1 MAGDPIIGIKGPD
14 YEVPIERGAIR
25 QFARSL
31 YSSLPAWL
39 EARDAVIPPT
49 FLVMAGYHWGYIL
62 ERPPEGSELAGIT
75 AAQQGTT
82 DGEQSFE
89 FFGPP
94 PRAGDVLTASTK
106 VADHFFKS
114 GKAGG
119 RLEFFVMQTDFRDA
133 SGRLVARWMPTSI
146 KTERREGGGS
156 AQTAPAPD
164 RPWLKRG
171 EKRQQLNAIGPAAGP
186 LTVGDSPGPVTM
198 PGLTLTDTIRYQ
210 CASGED
216 SSGHHDTL
224 AARAAGLPEFISVGM
239 HHAGVLGAYAAH
251 WLGPENVR
259 AIRAR
264 FLTTVWPGD
273 VLTYVGRVSGF
284 GERDEGPTIDLD
296 LECLRDGVPVVRA
309 AATFMRPERP

>member
-1 MAGDPIIGIKGPD
+1 MTTDPIVGLKGPD

-31 YSSLPAWL
+31 YSSLPAWIDD
-39 EARDAVIPPT
+39 RVPVIPPT

-62 ERPPEGSELAGIT
+62 ERPPEGSELASIT
-75 AAQQGTT
+75 AAHGTT

-94 PRAGDVLTASTK
+94 PRAGDVLIASTK

-114 GKAGG
+114 SKGGG
-119 RLEFFVMQTDFRDA
+119 RLEFFVMQTDFRDT
-133 SGRLVARWMPTSI
+133 SGRLLARWKPTSI
-146 KTERREGGGS
+146 KPERREAAAG
-156 AQTAPAPD
+156 ATAPMVE
-164 RPWLKRG
+164 RPWLRRG
-171 EKRQQLNAIGPAAGP
+171 DKRQQLDVIGAAATP
-186 LTVGDSPGPVTM
+186 LALGDSPGPVTM
-198 PGLTLTDTIRYQ
+198 PALTLTDSIRYQ

-216 SSGHHDTL
+216 SPGHHDTL
-224 AARAAGLPEFISVGM
+224 AARAAGLPDFISVGM

-251 WLGPENVR
+251 WLGPENIR

-264 FLTTVWPGD
+264 FLTTIWPGD

-284 GERDEGPTIDLD
+284 GERDEGPVVSLA
-296 LECLRDGVPVVRA
+296 LECLRDAVPVVRA
-309 AATFMRPERP
+309 EATFLRPDGR